1 MWSLCTSLVPRVL
14 QHLCVE
20 TSLVL
25 PTQTVW
31 FPETY
36 SIHACIVPPTCLSPT
51 RYTNVILVF
60 ICWFMET
67 HNFLVYVSIT
77 VRFQRVTNVI
87 LVNLFGSMRPTTPLC
102 TSPVHN
108 NNSKQI
114 IIIIVIFA
122 PLHTARCNVA
132 YRSLQCCITARCNVA
147 YRSLQ
152 CCIPLVAMLH
162 TALCTSAYLSFQY
175 CILLAALFHIAHCTA
190 AYCSLQCC
198 IPLVAKM
205 HAARCNA
212 AYCSLQCCLLL
223 VALLFTSRCTVA
235 YRSLHCCIPLIAI
248 LHYRSLQCCIPLV
261 AMLHTENT

>member
-1 MWSLCTSLVPRVL
+1 LVPRVL

-114 IIIIVIFA
+114 IIIIIVIFA

-132 YRSLQCCITARCNVA
+132 YRSLQCCITAHCTAALLLVAMLHTAGCNA
-147 YRSLQ
+147 AL
-152 CCIPLVAMLH
+152 PLVAMLH
-162 TALCTSAYLSFQY
+162 TTRCN
-175 CILLAALFHIAHCTA
+175 AAL
-190 AYCSLQCC
+190 
-198 IPLVAKM
+198 PLVATL
-205 HAARCNA
+205 HTARCNA
-212 AYCSLQCCLLL
+212 AYPRRNA
-223 VALLFTSRCTVA
+223 AL
-235 YRSLHCCIPLIAI
+235 

-261 AMLHTENT
+261 AMLHYRSLQCCIPLVAMLHAARCNVAY